1 MASSYDACV
10 MHHLSAVMA
19 MAGQPHHKANN
30 TRGIMGLK
38 LFKWLVRNSLSC
50 SCTPRAEYQREKKHR
65 RLQMFRHGM
74 KLKYFAYST
83 AEPRNR
89 DPIPTHPLAG

>member
-50 SCTPRAEYQREKKHR
+50 
-65 RLQMFRHGM
+65 RHGM

>member
-38 LFKWLVRNSLSC
+38 LFKC
-50 SCTPRAEYQREKKHR
+50 CTPRAEYQREKKHR